1 MAKKDKRVD
10 EYIAK
15 AQTFAKPIL
24 KHIRKLVHQAVPDV
38 EETIKWGM
46 PSFDYKGP
54 FFSMASFKEHAVFGF
69 WKASLMKDPVL
80 MDNARSE
87 SAMGHSGRIESMK
100 DMPSDKKM
108 IAYLEEAKELNDLG
122 IKVPKPK
129 REPKADV
136 VVPEVVINALKKNK
150 KARESFEK
158 FSPSHRREYVEWI
171 TEAKQEATREKRIA
185 TMLEWLAEGK
195 SRNWKY
201 ERKK

>member
-15 AQTFAKPIL
+15 AQPFAKPIL
-24 KHIRKLVHQAVPDV
+24 KHIRKLVHEAVPDV

-69 WKASLMKDPVL
+69 WKAEIMKDPIL
-80 MDNARSE
+80 MDNARTE
-87 SAMGHSGRIESMK
+87 SAMGHSGRISSLK
-100 DMPSDKKM
+100 DLPSDKK
-108 IAYLEEAKELNDLG
+108 ILAWLEEAKELNDKG

-129 REPKADV
+129 RSAKADV
-136 VVPEVVINALKKNK
+136 VVPEVVMNALKKNA
-150 KARESFEK
+150 KARKTFEN
-158 FSPSHRREYVEWI
+158 FPPSHKREYIEWI
-171 TEAKQEATREKRIA
+171 VEAKQDATRERRIT

-201 ERKK
+201 MTKK